1 MNLHVYHTISEVMMI
16 PQINQF
22 VLSDALAGI
31 GISEKILVVETPGG
45 SYFVAFSQAFIQLEC
60 WLNILIHTKI
70 IRC

>member
-22 VLSDALAGI
+22 VLFDGLAGV
-31 GISEKILVVETPGG
+31 GISEKILVAETPGG
-45 SYFVAFSQAFIQLEC
+45 SYFVAFSLAFIQLEC
-60 WLNILIHTKI
+60 WLNILIHTKT